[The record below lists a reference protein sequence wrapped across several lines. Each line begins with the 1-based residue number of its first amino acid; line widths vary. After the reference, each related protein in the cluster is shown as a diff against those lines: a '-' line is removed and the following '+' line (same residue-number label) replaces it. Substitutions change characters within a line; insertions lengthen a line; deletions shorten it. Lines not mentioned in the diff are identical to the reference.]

1 MSEALPERT
10 DETRANFTRKY
21 LKSQNISAKQ
31 LSKMGEKIGITLEE
45 KDYADDKKLTDWV
58 KDVQKM
64 RGFSENEHDLKGQDG
79 MLGRNTMREIAK
91 ITTKN
96 TGKEARDN
104 LARDIKKPE
113 AKPEPEAPANP
124 PETKPAPV
132 EAVAEHKGYHGQ
144 PETPIS
150 TLDGILNQYKERGGT
165 TWAGPLSGNG
175 NRPVAIYVP
184 KGFDPSKPVE
194 IVYHFHGM
202 HGQIIDIKRPKLEGT
217 NDDYKRTREGT
228 ISDAHNRIDQ
238 ALGRIEKQA
247 PTRNAILVYPLS
259 AGQRATDH
267 SSPAWK
273 NGYDGEWMKTG
284 NDTGDDMERLH
295 QETIAQLSS
304 MKIKINKPSVTLS
317 GHSAGGQVLRN
328 ITEGHFRADTIKFLD
343 ASYGS
348 QAPDT
353 YRAAMK
359 KNPNTKFEVYVH
371 SGSKHTDSADTQRIE
386 HANNVLYHRSQIK
399 HEVFNENFI

>member
-31 LSKMGEKIGITLEE
+31 LSKMGEKIGITIEE
-45 KDYADDKKLTDWV
+45 KDYLDSKKLTDWV
-58 KDVQKM
+58 KDVQKKL
-64 RGFSENEHDLKGQDG
+64 GFNENEHDLKGQDG
-79 MLGRNTMREIAK
+79 MLGINTLDGLREIAK
-91 ITTKN
+91 VTTKN
-96 TGKEARDN
+96 IGKEARDN
-104 LARDIKKPE
+104 LVQEVKKPE
-113 AKPEPEAPANP
+113 PKAPAAPPEARS
-124 PETKPAPV
+124 TPV

-150 TLDGILNQYKERGGT
+150 KLNEILSNYKGKV
-165 TWAGPLSGNG
+165 WAGPLSGNG

-184 KGFDPSKPVE
+184 EGFDPRKPVE

-202 HGQIIDIKRPKLEGT
+202 HGQIIDIKRPKLERT
-217 NDDYKRTREGT
+217 NSDYRRTREGT

-259 AGQRATDH
+259 AGQRGKGNRGT
-267 SSPAWK
+267 AWE
-273 NGYDGEWMKTG
+273 NGYDGEWMRTG
-284 NDTGDDMERLH
+284 NDTNDDMNKLH
-295 QETIAQLSS
+295 QESLAQLSS
-304 MKIKINKPSVTLS
+304 MGVKINKPSITLS
-317 GHSAGGQVLRN
+317 GHSAGGQVIRN
-328 ITEGHFRADTIKFLD
+328 IMTGNFHADKIKFLD

-359 KNPNTKFEVYVH
+359 KNPSTEFEIYVH
-371 SGSKHTDSADTQRIE
+371 SGSKHTDSASTQSIE
-386 HANNVLYHRSQIK
+386 NARNVRYRRSPVA